1 MKHTLKYSFSLLLL
15 LFSVVA
21 VGQSTRS
28 KEPSNQKTKDTIKKN
43 DRYGLRAGLDI
54 SKLARSFY
62 DKNYKG
68 LELVGDYRITKNNYI
83 ALELGNEN
91 KTTDDT
97 RVNFTT
103 KGTYIKAGFD
113 HNFYQ
118 NWLNMENMIHIGLRY
133 SASSFSQ
140 ELNTYKIYDTTTYF
154 PTAPAVVSGTK
165 YDGLSAQWVEVVAG
179 IKAKLFNNLYAGFS
193 VRMNYLVSQT
203 EPENFANLY
212 IPGYNRTYD
221 GEFGVGWNYTISYF
235 IPLYK
240 KK

>member
-1 MKHTLKYSFSLLLL
+1 MKHTLKYSFSLLVL
-15 LFSVVA
+15 LFSVVGVA
-21 VGQSTRS
+21 QNSSVKEQSKS
-28 KEPSNQKTKDTIKKN
+28 KDTIKKT
-43 DRYGLRAGLDI
+43 DRYGLRVGLDI

-140 ELNTYKIYDTTTYF
+140 ELNTYKIYDTSTYF
-154 PTAPAVVSGTK
+154 PTVPAVVSGTK

-179 IKAKLFNNLYAGFS
+179 IKAKLFNNLYAGIS
-193 VRMNYLVSQT
+193 VRLNYLVSQT

-221 GEFGVGWNYTISYF
+221 GQFGAGWNYTISYF